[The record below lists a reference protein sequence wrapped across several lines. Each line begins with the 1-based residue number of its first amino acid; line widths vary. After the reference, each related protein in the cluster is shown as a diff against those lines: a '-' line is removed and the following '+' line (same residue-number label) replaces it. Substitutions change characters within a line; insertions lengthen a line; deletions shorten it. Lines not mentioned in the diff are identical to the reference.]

1 MQMIGSGECIMLK
14 PGIKVTIEETKMFS
28 GKVVIRPV
36 GTRLKLWTFYEAIK

>member
-14 PGIKVTIEETKMFS
+14 PGIKVTIEETKIFS

-36 GTRLKLWTFYEAIK
+36 GTRLKLWTFYGAIK